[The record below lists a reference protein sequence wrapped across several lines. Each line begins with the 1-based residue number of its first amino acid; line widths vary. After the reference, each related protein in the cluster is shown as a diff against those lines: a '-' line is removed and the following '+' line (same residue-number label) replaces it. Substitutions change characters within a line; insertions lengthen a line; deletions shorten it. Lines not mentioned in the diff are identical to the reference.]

1 MKEVKQ
7 LPLDE
12 ETLKELLE
20 MGKSME
26 DQARKVFM
34 MSEAFAQRLEKK
46 LGKDKE
52 TAQ

>member
-1 MKEVKQ
+1 MNPEIKALVER
-7 LPLDE
+7 LEDE

-34 MSEAFAQRLEKK
+34 MSEAFA
-46 LGKDKE
+46 G
-52 TAQ
+52 